1 MKGQESIAAIIVIIM
16 TLVGIGALLYSNE
29 LVLSVANNNTGDYR
43 TILDAE
49 TRADYYPYV
58 VRKELNYTSNN
69 VATEPV
75 EWSSNIPNI
84 SEAREY
90 YRREVQRRVKRQ
102 AKLITC
108 DSPTISSVSLEG
120 TSNLTAVLG
129 DREITCETENTR
141 TSIPVDS
148 DADLSVE
155 NVKNRYVEALSYSSN
170 YTRNLEEN
178 LDEFEGF
185 SPSKNA
191 SSSTCDGETL
201 QDAKDEAR
209 SSAISAVR
217 SDIDDRV
224 EDEKSDGDERES
236 DWISIDI
243 GGVEISGS
251 CSYTTSSDY
260 DEEQCYDPCESR
272 DENGTCQGGYGDPGT
287 DYEAK
292 CELDTDEAEI
302 SFSIKDEEYKIITA
316 DGEINP
322 VFPWIYTYYN

>member
-1 MKGQESIAAIIVIIM
+1 MKGQESVAAVSLLI
-16 TLVGIGALLYSNE
+16 LVVVGVGGLIQTNN
-29 LVLSVANNNTGDYR
+29 LVFQVAQNNTGDYK
-43 TILDAE
+43 TIIDAD
-49 TRADYYPYV
+49 TRADYYPYI

-69 VATEPV
+69 AALETV
-75 EWSSNIPNI
+75 EWGSNIPNI

-90 YRREVQRRVKRQ
+90 YRREIERRIRRQ
-102 AKLITC
+102 TELVIC
-108 DSPTISSVSLEG
+108 ESPTISEVSLNG
-120 TSNLTAVLG
+120 TSNLSVTLE
-129 DREITCETENTR
+129 DRMITCETENTR

-148 DADLSVE
+148 DAELSVE
-155 NVKNRYVEALSYSSN
+155 NVKNRYLEALSYSSN

-191 SSSTCDGETL
+191 TSTTCDGETL
-201 QDAKDEAR
+201 QDAKDDAR

-217 SDIDDRV
+217 SDVDDQV
-224 EDEKSDGDERES
+224 EDERSDGDERTS
-236 DWISIDI
+236 DWISINV

-260 DEEQCYDPCESR
+260 DDEQCYDPCETT

-287 DYEAK
+287 DYEAE

-302 SFSIKDEEYKIITA
+302 SFSIEDEEYEIITK

-322 VFPWIYTYYN
+322 EFPWIYTYYN

>member
-1 MKGQESIAAIIVIIM
+1 MKGQESIAAIIVIVMII
-16 TLVGIGALLYSNE
+16 VGIGALLYSNE
-29 LVLSVANNNTGDYR
+29 LVLSVANNNTGDYK
-43 TILDAE
+43 TIIDAD
-49 TRADYYPYV
+49 TRADYYSYI

-69 VATEPV
+69 AALETV
-75 EWSSNIPNI
+75 EWSTNIPNI
-84 SEAREY
+84 SEARGY
-90 YRREVQRRVKRQ
+90 YRREIERRVRRQ
-102 AKLITC
+102 TELVTC
-108 DSPTISSVSLEG
+108 ESPTISEVSLNG
-120 TSNLTAVLG
+120 TSNLSVTLE
-129 DREITCETENTR
+129 DRMIKCETGNTR
-141 TSIPVDS
+141 TSIPLDSGVD
-148 DADLSVE
+148 LGVE

-185 SPSKNA
+185 STSREG

-209 SSAISAVR
+209 ASAVSAVR
-217 SDIDDRV
+217 SDVDDRV
-224 EDEKSDGDERES
+224 EDEKNDGDELGTG
-236 DWISIDI
+236 WISIDI

-260 DEEQCYDPCESR
+260 DDEQCYDPCESR

-287 DYEAK
+287 DYEAE

-302 SFSIKDEEYKIITA
+302 SFSIKDEEYKIITE